1 MKIMTSKQVLLPP
14 VLISRDLK
22 NIKNPSI
29 FGCDFLF
36 ALHHMALKPPG
47 GAYFQTNPPAGKD
60 VNSTSYLQVM
70 YFGSAMPTVLVHIN
84 VPAQKR

>member
-1 MKIMTSKQVLLPP
+1 MKTMTSKQVLLSP

-29 FGCDFLF
+29 FDYDFLF

-47 GAYFQTNPPAGKD
+47 GGYF
-60 VNSTSYLQVM
+60 
-70 YFGSAMPTVLVHIN
+70 
-84 VPAQKR
+84 

>member
-29 FGCDFLF
+29 FDYDFLF

-47 GAYFQTNPPAGKD
+47 GGYFLRAGE
-60 VNSTSYLQVM
+60 
-70 YFGSAMPTVLVHIN
+70 G
-84 VPAQKR
+84 